1 MKLALPISLG
11 VTTLALC
18 LAANSRY
25 EENQQL
31 VTTPYKTPLIMLATA
46 SAVGTIL
53 SLKSCLSVDGETQQT
68 PQVTKQNSVSKPT
81 VTQPIE
87 TQETDDIW
95 EQEYTEIT
103 QYTQTKPTEIKP
115 QKDVLS
121 RLLDFVLK
129 KQGSVIYCAAE
140 TGAGKS
146 TFLFKFLSELL
157 IKTNGAAHISVI
169 DAKGAYWPLRDYQ
182 DIDNESRVVL
192 INSTSLDSV
201 SEGINKAVNKLIAFD
216 QERASR
222 DQLRIELEA
231 KGETANFSPMLLV
244 IDEWLRLRSF
254 AKSVDK
260 SLLQEIEFRFENI
273 VTLGREVGV
282 HIFASGQSHR
292 AGSTGIK
299 TDYRHNLALIGF
311 SSDDKAAIVESMIS
325 DPWVIPDGN
334 IRAKVID
341 LANSFKSKKQKF
353 SYCSL
358 GSHTIE
364 PMPVMSKSQNQT
376 ELTNLINKYYGNQ
389 PSEHTETENNPS
401 NVIPFKKP
409 TTDENIDYW
418 RELNG

>member
-1 MKLALPISLG
+1 MKQLMLPISLG
-11 VTTLALC
+11 LTTLALC

-25 EENQQL
+25 EQNQEL
-31 VTTPYKTPLIMLATA
+31 VVTPYRTPLLMLAVA
-46 SAVGTIL
+46 SGVGTVAT
-53 SLKSCLSVDGETQQT
+53 LKSCFSANETETEKQT
-68 PQVTKQNSVSKPT
+68 PKQTPVANLNI
-81 VTQPIE
+81 TQNELE
-87 TQETDDIW
+87 TNNEW
-95 EQEYTEIT
+95 EQEYTEIV

-157 IKTNGAAHISVI
+157 TKTNGAAHISVI

-216 QERASR
+216 QERANR

-231 KGETANFSPMLLV
+231 KGETVNFPPMLLV

-254 AKSVDK
+254 AASVDK
-260 SLLQEIEFRFENI
+260 TLLKEIEFRFENI

-299 TDYRHNLALIGF
+299 TDYRHNLALVGF

-325 DPWVIPDGN
+325 DPWVIPDN
-334 IRAKVID
+334 NTRAKVID
-341 LANSFKSKKQKF
+341 LANSFKAKKQKF

-358 GSHTIE
+358 GSHTVE
-364 PMPVMSKSQNQT
+364 PMPIMSKSQNQA

-389 PSEHTETENNPS
+389 SNKQTETEDNQS